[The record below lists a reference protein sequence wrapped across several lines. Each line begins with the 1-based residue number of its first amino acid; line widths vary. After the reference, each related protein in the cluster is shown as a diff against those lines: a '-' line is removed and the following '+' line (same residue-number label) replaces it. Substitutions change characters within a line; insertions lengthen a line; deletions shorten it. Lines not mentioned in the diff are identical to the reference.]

1 MMDSVDNNTKL
12 RINSLR
18 AERFLRGFSQQRIAE
33 SIGVSQMWISRLE
46 RGAGVRI
53 TEDRAQ
59 AIAAVFDVPPE
70 KLFEPSEE
78 GEE

>member
-1 MMDSVDNNTKL
+1 MDPMDNNTKL

-46 RGAGVRI
+46 RGGCARI
-53 TEDRAQ
+53 TEDRAE
-59 AIAAVFDVPPE
+59 AIAAVLDVPVE
-70 KLFEPSEE
+70 ELFEPSEE